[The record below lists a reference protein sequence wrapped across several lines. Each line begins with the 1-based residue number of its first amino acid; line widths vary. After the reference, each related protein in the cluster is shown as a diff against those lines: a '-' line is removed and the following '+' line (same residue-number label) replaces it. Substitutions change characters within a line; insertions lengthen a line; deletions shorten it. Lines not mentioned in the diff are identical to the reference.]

1 MRRKPPAKISILILP
16 AIRSSPKKDPI
27 PYPEDGM
34 TLEDLIGFTLLD
46 QDSRTAGTI
55 ADVLDFSGNICLELS
70 GSGAL
75 VPFHDDLLLDINPDN
90 RTLTLRIDE
99 SLL

>member
-1 MRRKPPAKISILILP
+1 M
-16 AIRSSPKKDPI
+16 
-27 PYPEDGM
+27 
-34 TLEDLIGFTLLD
+34 D
-46 QDSRTAGTI
+46 QESRTAGTI
-55 ADVLDFSGNICLELS
+55 EDILDFSGNICLEIS